1 MRRYGL
7 HPMTMTPPRKL
18 PESIWRTST
27 NPTTATHSHGEKGNH
42 GGGDFRVSRSL
53 KSQEKNN
60 RQSGARLPEKQLVLT
75 LAEKSNYVIH
85 YKGLQFY
92 LRQGKRFKM
101 VHQVIEFEQE
111 PYIQMNTEF
120 RKAAETNFYK
130 LMNNAVLSKT
140 MTNRIDVK
148 IVCSRETDK
157 ICSLLYARREIFGN
171 DLVGINMH

>member
-1 MRRYGL
+1 MEKKAI
-7 HPMTMTPPRKL
+7 MVEVIS
-18 PESIWRTST
+18 ESQ
-27 NPTTATHSHGEKGNH
+27 E
-42 GGGDFRVSRSL
+42 VSSL
-53 KSQEKNN
+53 KKRIIDNLGLDFQKSK
-60 RQSGARLPEKQLVLT
+60 KLVLT

-85 YKGLQFY
+85 YKSLQFY
-92 LRQGKRFKM
+92 LRQGMRFKM
-101 VHQVIEFEQE
+101 VHRVIEFEQE

-130 LMNNAVLSKT
+130 LMNNSVLSKT